1 LARIDNSLDNSPA
14 VAYFF
19 SEFPVLPAIDRGRVM
34 TTAVRQ
40 SGKYLAFDG
49 DCPMCTSTIALLLRL
64 KLVRPEQT
72 RSNHDL
78 EGDDLQSIRAAG
90 IRNQLVVLDPDS
102 RETRAGS
109 DGLVW
114 LIGDNLGNPWWMR
127 VWTWPGFRQ
136 VLSFG
141 YEAISYNRRVIS
153 PPRHRI
159 ACDCE
164 PEVTLAR
171 RMALVVP
178 VLLLTFLLAAA
189 FGACVLRGWR
199 LDNAIGGIW
208 FVPAALGAGLVP
220 LALVALVSLRGEQ
233 RIDYLAHLAI
243 TTFAGT
249 AVLLPFG
256 LAALFLPREAATAIV
271 CLSGA
276 GSLAMM
282 FFMQRR
288 RVAAVGLGG
297 RWLWGWLA
305 SLSVGFG
312 LVAYVWL
319 GRA

>member
-1 LARIDNSLDNSPA
+1 
-14 VAYFF
+14 
-19 SEFPVLPAIDRGRVM
+19 M
-34 TTAVRQ
+34 TTAIRQ
-40 SGKYLAFDG
+40 SEKFLAFDG

-90 IRNQLVVLDPDS
+90 IRNQVVVLDPES
-102 RETRAGS
+102 RETRSGS

-127 VWTWPGFRQ
+127 LWTWPGFRQ
-136 VLSFG
+136 ILSFG

-159 ACDCE
+159 VCDCE

-171 RMALVVP
+171 RLALVVP
-178 VLLLTFLLAAA
+178 VLLLTLLFAAA
-189 FGACVLRGWR
+189 FGAGVFHGWQ
-199 LDNAIGGIW
+199 LGDAASGAW
-208 FVPAALGAGLVP
+208 FMPAAIGAGLAP

-256 LAALFLPREAATAIV
+256 LASMFLPREAAAAIA

-276 GSLAMM
+276 GSFAMM

-288 RVAAVGLGG
+288 RVAAVGLPS

-305 SLSVGFG
+305 SVSIGFG
-312 LVAYVWL
+312 TVAYAWL
-319 GRA
+319 GQA

>member
-1 LARIDNSLDNSPA
+1 
-14 VAYFF
+14 
-19 SEFPVLPAIDRGRVM
+19 M
-34 TTAVRQ
+34 TTAVGQ
-40 SGKYLAFDG
+40 SEKYLAFDG

-64 KLVRPEQT
+64 KLVRPDQT

-102 RETRAGS
+102 RETRVGS

-127 VWTWPGFRQ
+127 VWTWPGLRQ
-136 VLSFG
+136 ALSFG

-159 ACDCE
+159 VCDCE

-178 VLLLTFLLAAA
+178 VLLFTFLLAAA
-189 FGACVLRGWR
+189 FGAGVFRGGQ
-199 LDNAIGGIW
+199 LGDAMGGFW
-208 FVPAALGAGLVP
+208 FMPAAIGAGLAP

-256 LAALFLPREAATAIV
+256 LAAMFLPREAAAAIA

-276 GSLAMM
+276 GSVAMM

-288 RVAAVGLGG
+288 RVAAIGLPG

-305 SLSVGFG
+305 CVTVGFA
-312 LVAYVWL
+312 LVAYFWP
-319 GRA
+319 G

>member
-1 LARIDNSLDNSPA
+1 
-14 VAYFF
+14 
-19 SEFPVLPAIDRGRVM
+19 M

-40 SGKYLAFDG
+40 SEKFLAFDG

-64 KLVRPEQT
+64 KVVRPEQT

-78 EGDDLQSIRAAG
+78 EGDDLQRVREAG
-90 IRNQLVVLDPDS
+90 IRNQLVVLDPET
-102 RETRAGS
+102 RETRIGS

-127 VWTWPGFRQ
+127 VWNWPGFRQ
-136 VLSFG
+136 LLSFG

-159 ACDCE
+159 VCDCE

-171 RMALVVP
+171 RLSLVVP
-178 VLLLTFLLAAA
+178 VLLLTLVFAAL
-189 FGACVLRGWR
+189 FGAGVFHGWQ
-199 LDNAIGGIW
+199 LGDAASGAW
-208 FVPAALGAGLVP
+208 FMPAAIGAGLAS
-220 LALVALVSLRGEQ
+220 LALVALALLRGEQ
-233 RIDYLAHLAI
+233 RVDYLAHLAI

-256 LAALFLPREAATAIV
+256 LAAMFLPREAAAAV
-271 CLSGA
+271 ACLSGA
-276 GSLAMM
+276 GSVAMM

-288 RVAAVGLGG
+288 RVAAVGLSG

-305 SLSVGFG
+305 CLVIGFA
-312 LVAYVWL
+312 LVAYEWL
-319 GRA
+319 GQA